1 MVNERQIRRIINTK
15 QDSIDSDENIS
26 LRNMSEGQISISKS
40 LNKQIAIH
48 RKKYGQIWKSYMSA
62 DGNQYVDRN
71 LNVANN
77 IIIKGDLDVDGLANL
92 DGVDID
98 GNVQLDG
105 TFTVGTDGS
114 GQDVTFYSGTS
125 GDSFVWDASEE
136 KLTITGTNGQT
147 ALDIADGNLVV
158 ADNIDVEGDLDV
170 NGTTNLDDVDID
182 GNVDING
189 TISASAIYQHTGN
202 TDTNITF
209 ATNSIGFYQAHANAG
224 GEASLRI
231 NSEGVIVNPVG
242 EAGIDFRVESD
253 GVVKCLYV
261 DSTYNSV
268 QIGGGSALQ
277 GSPSGG
283 MFIHNGTTPGVH
295 TDDTV
300 YIGAKDTTV
309 TTSNDG
315 STLSVFCE
323 AGVDSS
329 GTPSNLNN
337 FNAKIAVY
345 INGNEYWL
353 WLQDPSP

>member
-1 MVNERQIRRIINTK
+1 MAYDREARKLQNSKESSAAVSDTKRPSRYAPSKNRMKEGEQAFVQEPNKPLALFKKERGRVYKTYL
-15 QDSIDSDENIS
+15 SS
-26 LRNMSEGQISISKS
+26 
-40 LNKQIAIH
+40 
-48 RKKYGQIWKSYMSA
+48 
-62 DGNQYVDRN
+62 DGNQIVDKN
-71 LNVANN
+71 LSVGGNSTFTG
-77 IIIKGDLDVDGLANL
+77 I
-92 DGVDID
+92 VDILNTTD
-98 GNVQLDG
+98 SSDDSGDTGALRIEGGVSVAKKLY
-105 TFTVGTDGS
+105 VGT
-114 GQDVTFYSGTS
+114 
-125 GDSFVWDASEE
+125 
-136 KLTITGTNGQT
+136 
-147 ALDIADGNLVV
+147 
-158 ADNIDVEGDLDV
+158 DLDV

-224 GEASLRI
+224 GEASFRI
-231 NSEGVIVNPVG
+231 NSEGVIVNPIG

-283 MFIHNGTTPGVH
+283 MFIHNGTTPSAH

-300 YIGAKDTTV
+300 YIGAKDTT
-309 TTSNDG
+309 TETSNDG
-315 STLSVFCE
+315 STLSIFCE
-323 AGVDSS
+323 ADADDS

-337 FNAKIAVY
+337 FNAKIGIH
-345 INGNEYWL
+345 INGKEYWL